1 VKVVT
6 TWIDAVRMGEVG
18 AEDRLVVAVAQLS
31 RPLQELAEAL
41 DRRRRPHPGASSP
54 GEQRQL
60 DRFRALLRE
69 RDVSDAVE
77 ADAIMDRAALLVID
91 AVEDAS
97 PHSQI
102 SRALLEGTIVHAGD
116 GQRAVGIL
124 RAEVR
129 RHARQRTG
137 DQLGGWVAA
146 LRGGGVR
153 LVEDPDGASAP
164 AARPMMRRSIATATG
179 SSPGQV
185 NYPCPPWGLI
195 CRHCRLVI
203 SQTG

>member
-97 PHSQI
+97 PHSR
-102 SRALLEGTIVHAGD
+102 SPERC
-116 GQRAVGIL
+116 L
-124 RAEVR
+124 RAPLSMLAMASVP
-129 RHARQRTG
+129 
-137 DQLGGWVAA
+137 LGS
-146 LRGGGVR
+146 
-153 LVEDPDGASAP
+153 SAP
-164 AARPMMRRSIATATG
+164 KYAAMRGSGPAISLAAGSRRYAAVESVWSKTRMAPRRPPRGR
-179 SSPGQV
+179 
-185 NYPCPPWGLI
+185 
-195 CRHCRLVI
+195 
-203 SQTG
+203 